1 MPIGRPA
8 PAFQYCYKNF
18 EIWIMIDN
26 LNKNIFYHSSQY
38 MGFLLKNLLKFT
50 GCVLPWFCI
59 FVWINFATTNK
70 PQKRQ
75 SGVYFILKKSNERN
89 CYGEVAHVQ
98 FVVACHLLFKNK
110 NFLFDQPFTFLIRK
124 YNIASSGNTYVSNKR
139 LYRNMLPPFYFW
151 KY

>member
-1 MPIGRPA
+1 MNHDR
-8 PAFQYCYKNF
+8 Q
-18 EIWIMIDN
+18 
-26 LNKNIFYHSSQY
+26 SQQKY
-38 MGFLLKNLLKFT
+38 ILPPFTVYGFLLKNLLKFT

-98 FVVACHLLFKNK
+98 FVVACHLLFKNN

-151 KY
+151 KILNKPWQKFKFQGSPWWLT